1 MEYRLVPET
10 WGCRKLL
17 TNFVWF
23 VSVLFAVLAGVLSS
37 SQLLDMLQTGG
48 EPMAAEELQQVLAAL
63 TGCDNPEEALP
74 EFVDA
79 GTFMTEV
86 LGFA

>member
-1 MEYRLVPET
+1 
-10 WGCRKLL
+10 
-17 TNFVWF
+17 
-23 VSVLFAVLAGVLSS
+23 VLAGVLSAR
-37 SQLLDMLQTGG
+37 QLLEMLQTGG
-48 EPMAAEELQQVLAAL
+48 EPMGVDELQQVLAAV
-63 TGCDNPEEALP
+63 TGCENPEEALP